1 MDRIAQLLM
10 LTYTKGM
17 VQGYSSRTVGRTVT
31 IKRIITAEEVEAF
44 SLLTGDSNPIHG
56 PTFPVDKRFVHGA
69 LLNGIV
75 AGVIG
80 TRIPGPGTI
89 VLSQEFKFPYRCK
102 IDVPIEISVS
112 MLEYRKII
120 RVAYDCRQMNVS
132 VMEGTA
138 KLMIDKYFR
147 ITDDEQHRV

>member
-1 MDRIAQLLM
+1 MDRLAQLLM
-10 LTYTKGM
+10 LTYTKGL
-17 VQGYSSRTVGRTVT
+17 VQGYSSRTVGRCVTVT
-31 IKRIITAEEVEAF
+31 RVITPEEVEAF
-44 SLLTGDSNPIHG
+44 ALLTGDTNPIHG

-75 AGVIG
+75 SGVVG

-102 IDVPIEISVS
+102 VDEPIEITVN

-120 RVAYDCRQMNVS
+120 RIAYECRQKNVS

-147 ITDDEQHRV
+147 ITDDEQYRL